1 MMVALVPFATMS
13 QKRAPKG
20 KTQKTENTSKIKT
33 NFMII
38 KGVEIPINMS
48 GKVEK
53 VTTEEESEEISMK
66 RHLKPMTK
74 LMVTFDFGSAGS
86 KESQSLMSE
95 SKSIRTMA
103 DAVNKAAEYGW
114 EFVNSTVVVDRKVTI
129 HYYYMKRR

>member
-1 MMVALVPFATMS
+1 MMVALIPFATMS

-20 KTQKTENTSKIKT
+20 KTQKTENTSKVKT

-38 KGVEIPINMS
+38 KGVEMPIEDS
-48 GKVEK
+48 RRVEK
-53 VTTEEESEEISMK
+53 INTEEESIELSMK

-74 LMVTFDFGSAGS
+74 LMVTFDFGSAAS

-114 EFVNSTVVVDRKVTI
+114 EFVNSTVVVDRKATI